1 MNQDIAKG
9 NFTQLKGKIKEQ
21 WGKLTDDEID
31 ELEGKSEIL
40 AGKLQERYGL
50 DREDAE
56 RQVKRVP
63 HDEQLELM
71 RPSPSTLPSPA
82 MRGRVF

>member
-1 MNQDIAKG
+1 MNRDTTQGK
-9 NFTQLKGKIKEQ
+9 FTQLKGKIKEQ

-50 DREDAE
+50 NREDAE
-56 RQVKRVP
+56 RQVKEFRAKN
-63 HDEQLELM
+63 DWN
-71 RPSPSTLPSPA
+71 
-82 MRGRVF
+82 